1 MNTEKKPNKFM
12 TILKKI
18 GSKNLVILCA
28 VILIATAVG
37 VNYILYNQD
46 SQPSQ
51 DVDIDLD
58 NVDINNSINNDP
70 NASNYFAQTIL
81 SRKQARDE
89 AIEVLQSVAASDS
102 ALPEAIESALADIAQ
117 IAKDIENESNIETLV
132 EAKGIEDCI
141 AVISEGKATVIVKSE
156 GLLASQVAQINEI
169 VYEQSGILPVDLKI
183 VEKNWIISE

>member
-1 MNTEKKPNKFM
+1 MNTEKKTNKF
-12 TILKKI
+12 INFFKKI
-18 GSKNLVILCA
+18 GSKNLIIICA
-28 VILIATAVG
+28 VLLIGTAVG

-46 SQPSQ
+46 KAPSQ

-58 NVDINNSINNDP
+58 NTDINDSLNNDP

-89 AIEVLQSVAASDS
+89 ALEVLQSVAKSDV

-117 IAKDIENESNIETLV
+117 IAKDIENESHIETLV
-132 EAKGIEDCI
+132 EAKGIEECI

-169 VYEQSGILPVDLKI
+169 VFEQSGILPVDLKI
-183 VEKNWIISE
+183 VEKN